1 MSLEL
6 TLHTA
11 PEVPLEADVLSPDR
25 LQSLDRSELERAR
38 VYHGN
43 VETPLAEFFSL
54 KGRYD
59 GELHLSGDLSRVKHI
74 GALMSSGRIHV
85 HGDVGAH
92 LGAAMTGGEI
102 LVSGNAAD
110 WVGPEM
116 GGGRIVIEG
125 KAGHMTGS
133 AYRGSPQGMT
143 GGEILVKGGT
153 GNETGH
159 GMRGGLIAVGGDA
172 GDFTGVNMLAGTI
185 VVCGRPGIRTAAGM
199 KRGSV
204 LCLSEAEMLPT
215 FSYDCSYHPPWIRLY
230 LEHLVAGGMDID
242 AACMDGDYD
251 RWSGDAVEL
260 NRGEILIYRKK

>member
-25 LQSLDRSELERAR
+25 LQSLAAAELEQAR
-38 VYHGN
+38 LYHGN
-43 VETPLAEFFSL
+43 VETPLGEFFSL

-59 GELHLSGDLSRVKHI
+59 GELHLNGDLSRVKHI
-74 GALMSSGRIHV
+74 GALMSSGRIHI

-92 LGAAMTGGEI
+92 LGPCMSGGEI
-102 LVSGNAAD
+102 LVSGNASD

-116 GGGRIVIEG
+116 LGGRIVIDG
-125 KAGHMTGS
+125 NAGHMTGS
-133 AYRGSPQGMT
+133 AYRGSAVGMS
-143 GGEILVKGGT
+143 GGEIVVKGSV

-159 GMRGGLIAVGGDA
+159 AMRGGLIAVGGDT

-185 VVCGRPGIRTAAGM
+185 VVCGRPGIRSGAGM
-199 KRGSV
+199 KRGTIVS
-204 LCLSEAEMLPT
+204 LGDAEMLPT
-215 FSYDCSYHPPWIRLY
+215 FSYDCSYHPTWIRLY
-230 LEHLVAGGMDID
+230 LQHLTAMGLSID
-242 AACMDGDYD
+242 AACTDGDYD

-260 NRGEILIYRKK
+260 NRGEILLYRQR